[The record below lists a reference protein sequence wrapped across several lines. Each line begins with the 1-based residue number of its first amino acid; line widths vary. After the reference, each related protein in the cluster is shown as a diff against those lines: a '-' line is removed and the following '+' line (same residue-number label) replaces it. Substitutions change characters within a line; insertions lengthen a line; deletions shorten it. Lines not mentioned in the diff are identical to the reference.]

1 MKSKKSLRSL
11 VTNTSAGTR
20 ACLTAFSIMFGSA
33 LALFGTAPHTANA
46 ASLAGIAV
54 PAYFSPEGDPSD
66 WAQITAWG
74 PSTANAGPVKIAIMV
89 GGYEGPPSNAPT
101 ATTCTYVTDTNYV
114 NEITAC
120 HTAGI
125 KVYGYVHCM
134 AGCRPY
140 AANKTWNGLYD
151 NGVNADINNWFNVY
165 HVDGIFLDEGPGVGT
180 WSAALPE
187 FHPYSAP
194 SGTYVQPISKN
205 ITGNG
210 YYTPVYNLI
219 WGTHS
224 GAVIL
229 NPGGPTDAGYMNVA
243 NIICVMEEDY
253 SDYMTNAWVADQFES
268 GGGLSWVT
276 EYPASRFMHI
286 INSIPYDTPLDV
298 DNAVELAISRH
309 DGYIYCTD
317 ESYSTLPSQVS
328 GSSVWGENMWDA
340 GHY

>member
-1 MKSKKSLRSL
+1 MKSKVSLRTL
-11 VTNTSAGTR
+11 VNGWTLPSMLLGMG
-20 ACLTAFSIMFGSA
+20 I
-33 LALFGTAPHTANA
+33 ALFGGSAAPVKA

-54 PAYFSPEGDPSD
+54 PAYFSPLGDPSD
-66 WAQITAWG
+66 WSSITAWG
-74 PSTANAGPVKIAIMV
+74 PSSPNAGPVKIVIMDAA
-89 GGYEGPPSNAPT
+89 YNGPPTNAPT
-101 ATTCTYVTDTNYV
+101 PTSCTYVTDTSYI

-120 HTAGI
+120 HAAGI

-140 AANKTWNGLYD
+140 GVNTTWNGLYD
-151 NGVNADINNWFNVY
+151 NGVYADINNWFNVY

-180 WSAALPE
+180 WSSALPK
-187 FHPYSAP
+187 FAP
-194 SGTYVQPISKN
+194 WGSPAGTYVKPISKN
-205 ITGNG
+205 ITGSG

-229 NPGGPTDAGYMNVA
+229 NPGGPTDSGYMNIA

-253 SDYMTNAWVADQFES
+253 SDYMTNSWVSAQFAS

-276 EYPASRFMHI
+276 QYPSSRFLHI
-286 INSIPYDTPLDV
+286 VNGIPYDAPLDV
-298 DNAVELAISRH
+298 DSAVSLAISRH
-309 DGYIYCTD
+309 AGYIYCTD
-317 ESYSTLPSQVS
+317 EGYGTLPSQVA
-328 GSSVWGENMWDA
+328 GSSVWGENIWDA